1 LYTIEIPTSGT
12 MFVSFYPK
20 IFGLESFCHLFPE
33 NNKGGKYN
41 INDTKIEHVFETM
54 KEKEG

>member
-1 LYTIEIPTSGT
+1 

-20 IFGLESFCHLFPE
+20 IFGLERFCHLFQE

-41 INDTKIEHVFETM
+41 ISDIKKIEHVFETM
-54 KEKEG
+54 KEKDG